1 VTDSEETKI
10 FGSYIDR
17 TMKVIRQQYT
27 LAFKE
32 IGADITT
39 EQWVII
45 DSLFHS
51 DGQSQTEIADG
62 SFKNMATVSRIIDL
76 ICEKGY
82 TERFRSESD
91 KRRYKIFLT
100 DKGREIYHK
109 VKPKVDQLRRQGWQG
124 LSNKDYDDFLRIM
137 NRVFDNFQE
146 LETD

>member
-1 VTDSEETKI
+1 
-10 FGSYIDR
+10 
-17 TMKVIRQQYT
+17 MKVIRQQYT

-45 DSLFHS
+45 DSLFRS

-91 KRRYKIFLT
+91 RRRYKIFLT
-100 DKGREIYHK
+100 DKGREIYNM
-109 VKPKVDQLRRQGWQG
+109 VKPRVDELRRQGWQG
-124 LSNKDYDDFLRIM
+124 LNDKDYDDFLRIM
-137 NRVFDNFQE
+137 NRVFENFQE
-146 LETD
+146 SEVD